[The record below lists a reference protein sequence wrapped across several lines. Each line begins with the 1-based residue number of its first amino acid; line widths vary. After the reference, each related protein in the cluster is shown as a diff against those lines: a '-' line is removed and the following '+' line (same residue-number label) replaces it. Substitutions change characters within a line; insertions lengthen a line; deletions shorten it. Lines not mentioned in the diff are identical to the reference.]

1 MNINDL
7 VDVCRNI
14 ALNKIEAKSFY
25 VGNTWDMSTGKGDI
39 YPAVW
44 FEFPVLV
51 DYSTVNTLS
60 KQITFSLDFLTLGN
74 LDDTNDEINMISH
87 MEELAD
93 LFLLYLKKQK
103 SIPLIDLPTGL
114 TVKSI
119 NADNACGIRVD
130 IKINTGRVCPDCTQK
145 TDELCP

>member
-1 MNINDL
+1 MTIQEL
-7 VDVCRNI
+7 VDVCEDI
-14 ALNKIEAKSFY
+14 ALNKIELKSFY
-25 VGNTWDMSTGKGDI
+25 VGNTWDMAAGKGDI
-39 YPAVW
+39 YPCLW
-44 FEFPVLV
+44 FEFPILV

-60 KQITFSLDFLTLGN
+60 KQYTFSLDFLTLAK
-74 LDDTNDEINMISH
+74 LDDTLDEINMISH

-103 SIPLIDLPTGL
+103 GFPLIDIPTGL

-119 NADNACGIRVD
+119 NADNALGIRLDLKV
-130 IKINTGRVCPDCTQK
+130 NTGRVCPDCTQK

>member
-1 MNINDL
+1 MSIQEL
-7 VDVCRNI
+7 VDVCQDI
-14 ALNKIEAKSFY
+14 ALNKIEAQSFY

-51 DYSTVNTLS
+51 DYTTVNTLS
-60 KQITFSLDFLTLGN
+60 KQITFSLDFLTLAN
-74 LDDTNDEINMISH
+74 LDSTTDEIQMISH

-93 LFLLYLKKQK
+93 EFLFYLKRNKQF
-103 SIPLIDLPTGL
+103 PLVDIPTGL

-119 NADNACGIRVD
+119 NADNACGIRIDLKV
-130 IKINTGRVCPDCTQK
+130 NTGRYCPENIKPNQIVC
-145 TDELCP
+145 

>member
-1 MNINDL
+1 MSIQEL
-7 VDVCRNI
+7 VDVCRDI
-14 ALNKIEAKSFY
+14 SLNKIDAKTFY

-51 DYSTVNTLS
+51 DYTTVGPLS
-60 KQITFSLDFLTLGN
+60 KQLTFSIDFLTLAN
-74 LDDTNDEINMISH
+74 LDDTLDEIQMISH

-103 SIPLIDLPTGL
+103 GFSLVDIPTGL

-119 NADNACGIRVD
+119 NADNACGLRIDLRV
-130 IKINTGRVCPDCTQK
+130 NTGRVCPDCTKK